1 MIQAKWKN
9 PIILVSQGLRSAH
22 TDESTV
28 LGPRANLIGLAR
40 CHILRHEVRGLA
52 IRGEMFRFSGTNLAL
67 AVTRGGSGFSQSFG
81 GTMVS
86 LATDVSTVLT
96 ARTRRAGP
104 HSTNVVIP
112 LLVAGDLATIAV
124 STVAALGARHLIT
137 ADGWIGVVRPI
148 DLVIG
153 VLWVFSLVALGTYRL
168 RNRVTGMDEYRRVAT
183 AGFVAAAA
191 TGVFSYLM
199 QHELSRAFFLSLFV
213 IGIPALLTERLVT
226 RRIGHRLRASGYL
239 SQNVLVA
246 GDPARVNEIIDVMRR
261 EKHLGLRVLGALT
274 RRDAGASREVN
285 GIPVVGNVEDAGRV
299 AERVGACAV
308 IFCEGAFDDCAE
320 FRRSAWR
327 FENSSVQ
334 MMVVP
339 GVTDVSADR
348 LTMRPIAGMSLIQIE
363 EPQAMQAGRLLKRMF
378 DVAATAVLMLFAL
391 PLIVTTAIAIK
402 LEDGG
407 KVFYRQTR
415 VGRNGQLFWCYKFR
429 SMRPDADQ
437 VLAGLK
443 ALNEGQGP
451 LFKMADDPRV
461 TRIGK
466 LIRRLSID
474 EIPQFFNVLRGEMS
488 LIGPRPALPNEV
500 AEYEPD
506 VLRRLAVRPGLT
518 GLWQVSGR
526 SDLSWSESVRL
537 DLYYVDNWSM
547 VQDVGILLKTL
558 SAVLRSRGA
567 Y

>member
-1 MIQAKWKN
+1 
-9 PIILVSQGLRSAH
+9 
-22 TDESTV
+22 
-28 LGPRANLIGLAR
+28 
-40 CHILRHEVRGLA
+40 
-52 IRGEMFRFSGTNLAL
+52 
-67 AVTRGGSGFSQSFG
+67 
-81 GTMVS
+81 MVS
-86 LATDVSTVLT
+86 VAADVSAVLN
-96 ARTRRAGP
+96 ARTRGAGTY
-104 HSTNVVIP
+104 STSVVIP
-112 LLVAGDLATIAV
+112 LLVAGDLATIAI

-137 ADGWIGVVRPI
+137 ANGWLGVVRPI

-153 VLWVFSLVALGTYRL
+153 VLWVFFLVTLGTYRL
-168 RNRVTGMDEYRRVAT
+168 RNRVSGMDEFRRVAT
-183 AGFVAAAA
+183 AGCATAAA
-191 TGVFSYLM
+191 TGVFSYLA
-199 QHELSRAFFLSLFV
+199 QHELSRAFYISLFV
-213 IGIPALLTERLVT
+213 IGIPALLSERLLS
-226 RRIGHRLRASGYL
+226 RRIGHRLRARGYL
-239 SQNVLVA
+239 SQEVLVA
-246 GDPARVNEIIDVMRR
+246 GDPARINEIVDAMRR
-261 EKHLGLRVLGALT
+261 ERHLGLRVLGALT
-274 RRDAGASREVN
+274 RRGANDTGDVN
-285 GIPVVGNVEDAGRV
+285 GIPVVGTIDDAGRV

-308 IFCEGAFDDCAE
+308 IFCEGAFDDGAE

-348 LTMRPIAGMSLIQIE
+348 LTMRPIAGMSLIQVE
-363 EPQAMQAGRLLKRMF
+363 QPQAMQAGRLLKRIF
-378 DVAATAVLMLFAL
+378 DVFTTSLLVLFAL
-391 PLIVTTAIAIK
+391 PVMAATAIAIK

-415 VGRNGQLFWCYKFR
+415 VGRNGELFWCYKFR
-429 SMRPDADQ
+429 SMRQDADKL
-437 VLAGLK
+437 LAGLK
-443 ALNEGQGP
+443 AFNEGSGV

-461 TRIGK
+461 TRVGK
-466 LIRRLSID
+466 VIRRLSID

-547 VQDVGILLKTL
+547 VQDVGILLKTAN
-558 SAVLRSRGA
+558 AVFQSRGA